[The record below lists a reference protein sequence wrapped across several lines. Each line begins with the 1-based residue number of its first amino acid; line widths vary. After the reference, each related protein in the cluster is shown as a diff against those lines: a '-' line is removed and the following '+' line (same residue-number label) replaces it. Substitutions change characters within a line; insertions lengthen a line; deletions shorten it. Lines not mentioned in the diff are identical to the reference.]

1 MGLHGQYIYM
11 DALNDTVIV
20 KLSDIPTSSDGISAK
35 IAPVLREI
43 AEKN

>member
-1 MGLHGQYIYM
+1 M

-35 IAPVLREI
+35 IAPVLQEI
-43 AEKN
+43 AKKN

>member
-1 MGLHGQYIYM
+1 M

-20 KLSDIPTSSDGISAK
+20 KLSDMPTSSDGISAK